1 MGGRKKPGSKKM
13 PTPAVMRIRSPPPD
27 PHRRARAAPR
37 RCIPPLASDSESSAS
52 SPTTSP
58 AAAAAALPGIAQ
70 ARHEFF
76 AKHKVYH
83 YGAPPLLNETSRG
96 RAREDARACAAE
108 FAANQLTAL
117 PLRRGEDISAASSSR
132 RQESVAERAGRW
144 MLLDSSA
151 IGFSTP
157 ATAAWLVPEWTHQPA
172 GNALEYG
179 PWNPP
184 TMTAPSAPAQRG
196 AASATALVTTAV
208 AAATSARCHSTTAGR
223 DPGAA
228 TCVVDGAPPPP
239 GGVYATTRTIVAD
252 RLRHP
257 NVNAA

>member
-76 AKHKVYH
+76 AKHTVYH
-83 YGAPPLLNETSRG
+83 YGAPPTAQRNEQRESAGGCQSVRG
-96 RAREDARACAAE
+96 
-108 FAANQLTAL
+108 
-117 PLRRGEDISAASSSR
+117 GVR
-132 RQESVAERAGRW
+132 RQPADGLAAAAGRGH
-144 MLLDSSA
+144 LRGFLLAPSRIGGGARGAVDAPGLIGDRFLDSGHGSLA
-151 IGFSTP
+151 GTGMD
-157 ATAAWLVPEWTHQPA
+157 APA
-172 GNALEYG
+172 GGERIGVRPMESSDDDSTFCSRCAR
-179 PWNPP
+179 
-184 TMTAPSAPAQRG
+184 AQRG

-239 GGVYATTRTIVAD
+239 GGVYATTRTIGEISW
-252 RLRHP
+252 
-257 NVNAA
+257 